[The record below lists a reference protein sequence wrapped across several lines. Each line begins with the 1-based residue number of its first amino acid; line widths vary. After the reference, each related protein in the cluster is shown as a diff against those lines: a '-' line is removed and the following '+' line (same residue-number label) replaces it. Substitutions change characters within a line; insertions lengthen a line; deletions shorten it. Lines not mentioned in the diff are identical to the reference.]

1 MPCVAANEEKGKKK
15 RKQYI
20 RFPPIK
26 DLYRINEEV
35 FLSVPCIL
43 GESGI
48 TDLIKVK
55 LAPEEEARL
64 QKSAKTLWDIQK
76 ELKF

>member
-1 MPCVAANEEKGKKK
+1 MSRG
-15 RKQYI
+15 
-20 RFPPIK
+20 
-26 DLYRINEEV
+26 
-35 FLSVPCIL
+35 LSASKVVPVSLEGFWGAKPCIL